1 MRKQTKRKIWKLI
14 DPVRHAILGA
24 GITQDHLL
32 DKLRLTELA
41 ALDAM
46 TKGLGTIQDWQELVD
61 MMNISECMAM
71 EGIGPEVLPYCKQA
85 QNALE
90 RAALRYQETY
100 RMGLC
105 GEGIKALREVFE
117 YHDLQRKS
125 IPRSTYEKMIIK
137 TKQRIQ
143 SRAKE
148 VVVL

>member
-46 TKGLGTIQDWQELVD
+46 TKGLGTVQDWQELVD
-61 MMNISECMAM
+61 MMNISEVMAM
-71 EGIGPEVLPYCKQA
+71 EGIGPEALPHCKQA
-85 QNALE
+85 QDALE
-90 RAALRYQETY
+90 RAALRYQETL
-100 RMGLC
+100 RMGLS

-125 IPRSTYEKMIIK
+125 ISRSLYEKMIIK

>member
-1 MRKQTKRKIWKLI
+1 MRKTTKRKMWKLI

-46 TKGLGTIQDWQELVD
+46 TKGLGTVQDWQELVD
-61 MMNISECMAM
+61 MMNISEVMAM
-71 EGIGPEVLPYCKQA
+71 EGIGPEALPHCKQA
-85 QNALE
+85 QDALE
-90 RAALRYQETY
+90 RAALRYQETL
-100 RMGLC
+100 RMGLS

-117 YHDLQRKS
+117 YHDLQRRS
-125 IPRSTYEKMIIK
+125 IPRSLYEKMIMK

>member
-1 MRKQTKRKIWKLI
+1 MRKQTRRKIWKLI

-46 TKGLGTIQDWQELVD
+46 TKGLGTVQDWQELVD

>member
-32 DKLRLTELA
+32 DKLRLTELTS
-41 ALDAM
+41 LDAM
-46 TKGLGTIQDWQELVD
+46 TKGLGTLQDWRELTD
-61 MMNISECMAM
+61 MMNIAEVMAM

-85 QNALE
+85 QDALE
-90 RAALRYQETY
+90 QAALRYQRTFS
-100 RMGLC
+100 MGLS
-105 GEGIKALREVFE
+105 GTGIKALREVFE

-125 IPRSTYEKMIIK
+125 VSRSVYEKMIIK

-143 SRAKE
+143 SKAKE
-148 VVVL
+148 VVEI

>member
-1 MRKQTKRKIWKLI
+1 MRKTTKRKFWKLI
-14 DPVRHAILGA
+14 DPIRHAILGA

-46 TKGLGTIQDWQELVD
+46 TKGLGTVHDWQELVD
-61 MMNISECMAM
+61 MMNISEVMAM
-71 EGIGPEVLPYCKQA
+71 EGIGPEALPYCKQA

-90 RAALRYQETY
+90 RAALRYQETL

>member
-1 MRKQTKRKIWKLI
+1 MRKTTKRKFWKLI
-14 DPVRHAILGA
+14 DPIRHAILGA

-46 TKGLGTIQDWQELVD
+46 TKGLGTVHDWQELVD

-71 EGIGPEVLPYCKQA
+71 EGIGPEVLPHCKQA